1 MMNENTENPLPAEEE
16 PEINEIEDTR
26 PRKAIPPAGPTG
38 PVQPEAAAGELEQP
52 VSVTGAL
59 IEQSPGVEE
68 PTTAY
73 TRPTLAIPEAGEQ
86 AQVPEPGTM
95 ASPESAIPEELATA
109 YTRPTPVVTDPRL
122 GADRLFDATI
132 PPPGWTPA
140 DPSIPSNAPAMGN
153 RPIGES
159 TAARR
164 PSRTGGKSPAGS
176 RGGGKPPV
184 SRISKSSRRGAP
196 WFLLPLLGVIALV
209 LVAAG
214 AAAAGYAGGISQRRD
229 AEVTQQAASALEQFQ
244 LGLEDMANNRYY
256 QARQRFEYVIQ
267 LDPNFPDAANKLAE
281 TLLYLN
287 ATATVTP
294 QPTATLTPTPDMR
307 AVEELYNQA
316 QTALQNSEW
325 DAAITALLALRGKD
339 INYRVVDVD
348 GMLFL
353 ALRNRGRQKIVNADM
368 EGGIYDLT
376 LAANFAPLDAEAQ
389 GLLTWSEMYL
399 TGASFWGIDWAQ
411 VVDYFSQV
419 APQMPNLTDSSGM
432 TASARLRIA
441 LYEYGNTLAAQGKYC
456 QAVEMYNQSLAAG
469 GADGLDAAL
478 QAAAQAC
485 EGASG
490 GGTPGAQ
497 ETPKPGKKKTPTP

>member
-1 MMNENTENPLPAEEE
+1 MMNEYTDNPYPVGEE

-26 PRKAIPPAGPTG
+26 PRKAIPPA
-38 PVQPEAAAGELEQP
+38 
-52 VSVTGAL
+52 
-59 IEQSPGVEE
+59 E
-68 PTTAY
+68 PTETH
-73 TRPTLAIPEAGEQ
+73 TRPTLAIPEAGVQ
-86 AQVPEPGTM
+86 AQAPEPAAI
-95 ASPESAIPEELATA
+95 ASMESAVSEEPTAA
-109 YTRPTPVVTDPRL
+109 YTRPTPVVNDPRL
-122 GADRLFDATI
+122 ESDRRFDATI
-132 PPPGWTPA
+132 PPPDWTPVESPA
-140 DPSIPSNAPAMGN
+140 QPNTPSAARPPIAGGAAVN
-153 RPIGES
+153 RPS
-159 TAARR
+159 
-164 PSRTGGKSPAGS
+164 SVGGKPSAGS
-176 RGGGKPPV
+176 RGSGKPPAG
-184 SRISKSSRRGAP
+184 RKSKSGRRGAP
-196 WFLLPLLGVIALV
+196 WFLFPLLGVIALA
-209 LVAAG
+209 LVAAA

-229 AEVTQQAASALEQFQ
+229 AEVTLQASSALEQFQ

-267 LDPNFPDAANKLAE
+267 LDPDFPDAANKLAE

-294 QPTATLTPTPDMR
+294 QPTATLTPTPDTR

-316 QTALQNSEW
+316 QAALQNSEW

-469 GADGLDAAL
+469 GADGLDTAL

-485 EGASG
+485 QGASG